1 VNALPVL
8 TLIAAVSA
16 DGFIST
22 GQGVPWNL
30 PRDKE
35 HFRAT
40 TRGQWLL
47 LGRRTYEEMI
57 GWFEDRHPLV
67 LTHDPSFIPP
77 VGETVASVEE
87 ALQRAGAKGA
97 MELFDCGGGG
107 AFAAAMPLADRLI
120 LTHVDSTLGGGVP
133 FPTVEPTEWQLTFQQ
148 VFPADAANPQGMR
161 FATYERI
168 RPPQKPLYAHYN
180 NFKMSKITFGCI

>member
-1 VNALPVL
+1 MKARPVL

-22 GQGVPWNL
+22 GKGVPWDL

-35 HFRAT
+35 QFRRT

-47 LGRRTYEEMI
+47 LGRRTYEEMT

-67 LTHDPSFIPP
+67 LTRDPSFIPP

-87 ALQRAGAKGA
+87 ALQRAEANGAT
-97 MELFDCGGGG
+97 ELFDCGGGG
-107 AFAAAMPLADRLI
+107 AFAAAMPSADRLL

-133 FPTVEPTEWQLTFQQ
+133 FPPVDPAEWRMTSQQ
-148 VFPADAANPQGMR
+148 KFSADAANPRGMR

-168 RPPQKPLYAHYN
+168 RRP
-180 NFKMSKITFGCI
+180 SKAQVGTL